1 LVDGIH
7 LGQAAPGGIGLNSFA
22 CEKNHK
28 FELAGIFTG
37 G

>member
-1 LVDGIH
+1 LLKSGYKTGALTI
-7 LGQAAPGGIGLNSFA
+7 A

-28 FELAGIFTG
+28 FELAGFLTG

>member
-1 LVDGIH
+1 MGAHSGRAPPFGIR
-7 LGQAAPGGIGLNSFA
+7 LNSFA

>member
-1 LVDGIH
+1 VSPAGN
-7 LGQAAPGGIGLNSFA
+7 GAGIGETPINSFA

-28 FELAGIFTG
+28 FELDGFLEG